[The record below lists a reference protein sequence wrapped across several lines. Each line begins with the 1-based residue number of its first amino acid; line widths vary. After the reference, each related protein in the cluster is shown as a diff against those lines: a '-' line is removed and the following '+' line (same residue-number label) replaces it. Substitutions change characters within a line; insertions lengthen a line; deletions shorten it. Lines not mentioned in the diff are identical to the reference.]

1 MTSIT
6 WMWIF
11 SNMKQKAHRSKVNE
25 VYVESFSEGE
35 PLART
40 CVEISGLAKGAKVEI
55 DAIALILCV
64 M

>member
-1 MTSIT
+1 
-6 WMWIF
+6 
-11 SNMKQKAHRSKVNE
+11 MKQKAHRSKVNE